1 MSEPDP
7 TLVNNF
13 FQDFGIKAECLG
25 AMYHRHFV
33 NYKIRIKP
41 GGKISKINSL
51 IKELGLYLK
60 STTIPIVNLE
70 TSEGLILIEA
80 TTSPPEILS
89 LGSLYTSGSGNL
101 PFVFGESSQGETVT
115 VDMTSNPHLLVA
127 GTTGSGKSVFLHT
140 LISNASKFDNLDL
153 YLTDTK
159 RVEFQKYKNE
169 KQVKGLSESY
179 SEALDQL
186 RYLHS
191 MMELRYAQLY
201 KMGHTSIHETKIF
214 NNILI
219 IVDEVS
225 DLILQDKNGALQDT
239 LVKLAQ
245 KSRAA
250 GIYLV
255 LATQHPSVNILTG
268 SIKANF
274 PARLSCK
281 VNSRSDSQVIL
292 DSVGAENLYG
302 RGDALFKSPTTNL
315 TRLQIACA

>member
-1 MSEPDP
+1 MSAPDP

-33 NYKIRIKP
+33 NYQVKIKP

-60 STTIPIVNLE
+60 STTIPILNLE
-70 TSEGLILIEA
+70 TAEGLLSIEA
-80 TTSPPEILS
+80 TTSPPEVLH
-89 LGSLYTSGSGNL
+89 LKSLYSDKKGIL

-115 VDMTSNPHLLVA
+115 VDMTTNPHLLVA

-140 LISNASKFDNLDL
+140 LVANTLGLENVDL

-159 RVEFQKYKNE
+159 RVEFQRYKNNSC
-169 KQVKGLSESY
+169 VKNLAENY
-179 SEALDQL
+179 TDALNQL
-186 RYLHS
+186 LYLHS
-191 MMELRYAQLY
+191 LMELRYTQLY
-201 KMGHTSIHETKIF
+201 KMGLTSIHQTNVF
-214 NNILI
+214 NTILL

-225 DLILQDKNGALQDT
+225 DLILQDKSGSLQDS

-250 GIYLV
+250 GIYLI

-268 SIKANF
+268 AIKANF

-302 RGDALFKSPTTNL
+302 RGDALFKSPSINL
-315 TRLQIACA
+315 TRLQIACS